1 MGCRSAG
8 EYKRSWREGTAK
20 DERSSLIV
28 ISNYRAS
35 LTSMFIR
42 TLRWARHSSATTA
55 CCGLIVNASWKSRH
69 HLGFSARAYDR
80 ILKRSEQAVARL
92 DRERCERLATVWGI
106 DLICV
111 GGGHPPTPAT
121 PTIRVDD
128 RVLTSQVIGTTSND
142 QLSDFRSTLALLFTR
157 AITLTCGCVRTPVE
171 GPRAASF
178 PGPNCDVFRSQ
189 L

>member
-80 ILKRSEQAVARL
+80 ILKRSEQA
-92 DRERCERLATVWGI
+92 
-106 DLICV
+106 
-111 GGGHPPTPAT
+111 GGHPPTPAT